1 MTADKMNDLAIELAS
16 SGSTLEMILG
26 ELEGGRRLRDLNFL
40 SALWVVR
47 KSVHRVSQ
55 DLVELSEYLESHPQ
69 ALSGFRFLREIPYDA
84 VMSKPAQAENQEV

>member
-16 SGSTLEMILG
+16 SGSTLEMISD
-26 ELEGGRRLRDLNFL
+26 ELKGGRGTRDLNFL

-55 DLVELSEYLESHPQ
+55 DLVELSEYLESNPQ
-69 ALSGFRFLREIPYDA
+69 ALSGFRFLRESPYNA
-84 VMSKPAQAENQEV
+84 VMSKLAQAENQEV